1 MNAQQEDRENIT
13 IPAPTE
19 DAARQRERCAAAA
32 ELWRGY
38 LARKCLPPDTPVDLV
53 EEDVAAM
60 LVLLRCA
67 DLAVGEHSAAVWR
80 EMERLAG
87 LGADFAGE
95 VRR

>member
-1 MNAQQEDRENIT
+1 MNAQQEDRENT
-13 IPAPTE
+13 AIPPTTE
-19 DAARQRERCAAAA
+19 DTVRLRERCAAAA
-32 ELWRGY
+32 ELWRSY
-38 LARKCLPPDTPVDLV
+38 LARKCLPPDTPGDLV

-67 DLAVGEHSAAVWR
+67 DLAVGEHTAAVWR

-87 LGADFAGE
+87 LGADLAGE